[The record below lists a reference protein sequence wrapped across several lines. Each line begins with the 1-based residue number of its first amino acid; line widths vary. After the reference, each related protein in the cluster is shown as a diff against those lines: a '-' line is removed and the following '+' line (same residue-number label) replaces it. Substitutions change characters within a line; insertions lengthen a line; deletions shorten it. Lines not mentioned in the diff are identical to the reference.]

1 MHCPEP
7 FLHEDTHSPSSQ
19 ECYLLS
25 FHGWVPPRIHLQS
38 KGAISS
44 WDMLCLPQGQST
56 PSDWLKGAVGE
67 KGFSSIWD
75 ISEVYSNFTVSHS
88 LSWDSAVT
96 ESQLNFS
103 VCWMLA
109 PSLSSSGSSK
119 RALPRKILWRRHG
132 NPHQYSCLEKP
143 MDRGAWWATV
153 HRVAQDQI

>member
-1 MHCPEP
+1 MS
-7 FLHEDTHSPSSQ
+7 SP
-19 ECYLLS
+19 
-25 FHGWVPPRIHLQS
+25 
-38 KGAISS
+38 
-44 WDMLCLPQGQST
+44 
-56 PSDWLKGAVGE
+56 GAVHTQWLVKRSGGE

-119 RALPRKILWRRHG
+119 TALPRKILWRRHG
-132 NPHQYSCLEKP
+132 NPHQYSCLENP
-143 MDRGAWWATV
+143 MDRGAWRATV
-153 HRVAQDQI
+153 HGVAKSWTRLWLTHMHKMNCPIFPTVDYLCKKRMSFVGSLNKY